1 MHLLHEIRRLREADL
16 QSDLRLVVGMIL
28 QDSATTSNGAFE
40 NSLLGRLQKY
50 EVMVYYADA
59 LVANSEYKRAEKI
72 YKQALH
78 MRLEIAFQLKVAKSK
93 PATATAATMTTSHT
107 APAPLFAAPTTPP
120 APTTSN
126 NGSERQMPALHYKHS
141 QYRPENSQPETNFHM
156 KTWDS

>member
-78 MRLEIAFQLKVAKSK
+78 MRLEIAFHAKVAKSK
-93 PATATAATMTTSHT
+93 PIITTTAAPASAAPT
-107 APAPLFAAPTTPP
+107 APAAAASGRAAT
-120 APTTSN
+120 
-126 NGSERQMPALHYKHS
+126 GSRCRRRAGHVL
-141 QYRPENSQPETNFHM
+141 
-156 KTWDS
+156 